1 MKKNWPEIE
10 YHWNR
15 LISHELFDMAIPC
28 IVIDQNCEVIET
40 NISGLSNHLKVS
52 MAMSSSLVNKY
63 SQLSLQNGSEKAMKQ
78 MLISHIN
85 EIDELRLMLVEAKK
99 DIENGA
105 IATIDD
111 LVDAISTAKKDFTK
125 IHDEYLLF
133 KSIKMIAIFCLFVSL
148 NSKSYLSVI
157 EICND
162 MMIHESN
169 SLMTKM
175 MRFECY

>member
-1 MKKNWPEIE
+1 MV
-10 YHWNR
+10 
-15 LISHELFDMAIPC
+15 IPC

-52 MAMSSSLVNKY
+52 MAMSSPLVKKY

-111 LVDAISTAKKDFTK
+111 LVDAISTAKKGFSENPRRILVVQINEKDCD
-125 IHDEYLLF
+125 ILLVGKPEF
-133 KSIKMIAIFCLFVSL
+133 EE
-148 NSKSYLSVI
+148 LS
-157 EICND
+157 
-162 MMIHESN
+162 
-169 SLMTKM
+169 
-175 MRFECY
+175 ECD

>member
-1 MKKNWPEIE
+1 MV
-10 YHWNR
+10 
-15 LISHELFDMAIPC
+15 IPC
-28 IVIDQNCEVIET
+28 IVIDQNCEIIET
-40 NISGLSNHLKVS
+40 NISGLSNYLKVS
-52 MAMSSSLVNKY
+52 MAMSSPLVNKY

-85 EIDELRLMLVEAKK
+85 EIDELRSMLVEAKK

-133 KSIKMIAIFCLFVSL
+133 KSIKMIAIFCLFV
-148 NSKSYLSVI
+148 NQI
-157 EICND
+157 TMRHGN
-162 MMIHESN
+162 MI
-169 SLMTKM
+169 KI
-175 MRFECY
+175 FK